1 MKHQSPQKTVL
12 QEILFLWDWLIGQR
26 LAGQKPCSGF
36 HSKGGQEAPWLNPHP
51 LPFLITSERRME
63 ICPLAGNKTKVPA
76 MPSLAVFLCPGWWN
90 RGLNLLMRNQWVHG
104 KNPEAPLLLL
114 CHSSIPHTHTLFVP
128 VSLTLSCFPLSLS
141 PSLRGGFLTY
151 FPEFTLLR

>member
-1 MKHQSPQKTVL
+1 
-12 QEILFLWDWLIGQR
+12 
-26 LAGQKPCSGF
+26 
-36 HSKGGQEAPWLNPHP
+36 
-51 LPFLITSERRME
+51 ME

-114 CHSSIPHTHTLFVP
+114 CHSFIPPTHT
-128 VSLTLSCFPLSLS
+128 
-141 PSLRGGFLTY
+141 PSLFLSRSLY
-151 FPEFTLLR
+151 PAFSSHFRLHCVAAFWHISQNLLYCDKHHMSSFEIKIRVAYLLYWPIFTAEIQSFEGVCVCVCLCWKWCFNHA